1 VPLIPR
7 LNSLWRNL
15 FHKDRVDQ
23 EFSEEIQTYL
33 DMLTEAKRRQGLSPQ
48 EARRNALLELGGVEQ
63 VEEKVREI
71 RMGQFIETAWRDIR
85 LGVRTLIHSPIFTAV
100 IVLSLALGI
109 GANTAIFSV
118 VNGQLLR
125 PLSYPE
131 SERLVDVWHTPP
143 QQSFPGLDRFSVS
156 PANYLDWKTQT
167 SAFEKIAV
175 YGFAGLS
182 LSTSNDP
189 MPLIGATV
197 SSDFFS
203 VLRSTPMQGRT
214 FTPDEEQPGRDQVV
228 VISHGLW
235 QRAFG
240 ANPNIVGQ
248 TLTLN
253 SRSFTVV
260 GIMPAGFEFP
270 REAELWLPLAWDDK
284 ERQIRS
290 IHDYL
295 VIARLKPNVSVQQAQ
310 AEMSTISSRL
320 EQQYPEENKG
330 WGAVVIPLR
339 EDLVGDIRTALLVL
353 FCAVTFVLLIACA
366 NVANLMLARGANRQK
381 EIAVRIALGAGR
393 ARLVRQLLT
402 ESVLLAVT
410 GGLLGLLL
418 AVWGS
423 KMLVRL
429 GGLPNSGDIGI
440 DTWAL
445 GFTLL
450 VSFGA
455 GIIIGIVP
463 ALQFTKTS
471 VSETLKQ
478 GSGRTGG
485 SHLKQHTRKAL
496 VISEVALS
504 LILLIG
510 AGLMIRS
517 FWKLQNVDP
526 GFDISNSLTMSV
538 VLTPTRYSEPHQQ
551 LAFLDRAMEQIRA
564 QPGVVSVGAT
574 TTIPLA
580 GGGSTQ
586 PFSIEGRPTGTIAEQ
601 PMAQTRYISPDY
613 FRAIGIPLRQG
624 RFFSDQDRDNS
635 VPVIIISEAMAR
647 RFWPGE
653 NPIGKRLTP
662 SFHVE
667 QGAREI
673 VGVVGDVKARGLD
686 SDSST
691 MMYMPFKQSPRPFM
705 SFVVR
710 TASNPESLIQPVSK
724 AIYSIDKDQAL
735 TDVQTMEQVLLASLS
750 GRRFNMTLLL
760 TFAGVALMLA
770 AVGVYGVMNYTVTL
784 RRRELGIRMALGA
797 AKMDVLRL
805 VLGQGLT
812 LTLIG
817 VGAGLISA
825 YALTRLMASLLYGVT
840 ATDYLTFGSVSVV
853 LIAVGLVASYVPA
866 RRATKVNPTIALRA
880 E

>member
-7 LNSLWRNL
+7 LTSLWRNL

-23 EFSEEIQTYL
+23 EFSEEIQAYL
-33 DMLTEAKRRQGLSPQ
+33 DMLTEANIRKGHTPQ
-48 EARRNALLELGGVEQ
+48 EARRNALVEIGGVEQ
-63 VEEKVREI
+63 VQERVREI

-85 LGVRTLIHSPIFTAV
+85 FGARALVHSPIFSVVT
-100 IVLSLALGI
+100 VLSLALGI

-118 VNGQLLR
+118 VNGLLLR
-125 PLSYPE
+125 PLPYPE

-156 PANYLDWKTQT
+156 PANYLDWKAQST
-167 SAFEKIAV
+167 AFEQIAV
-175 YGFAGLS
+175 YGYTGLS

-189 MPLIGATV
+189 LPLIGSTV

-203 VLRSTPMQGRT
+203 VLRTNAMQGRT

-240 ANPNIVGQ
+240 ANPNIIGQ
-248 TLTLN
+248 PVTLN

-260 GIMPAGFEFP
+260 GIMPAGFQYP
-270 REAELWLPLAWDDK
+270 QEAELWVPLAWDDK
-284 ERQIRS
+284 ERQTRS
-290 IHDYL
+290 IHDYI
-295 VIARLKPNVSVQQAQ
+295 VIARLKQNVSLQQAQ

-320 EQQYPEENKG
+320 EQQYPEENGG

-353 FCAVTFVLLIACA
+353 FCAVGFVLLIACA

-410 GGLLGLLL
+410 GGLLGLAL

-423 KMLVRL
+423 RMLVRL
-429 GGLPNSGDIGI
+429 GGLPVSSDIGI

-450 VSFGA
+450 VSFVA
-455 GIIIGIVP
+455 GIIIGIGP

-471 VSETLKQ
+471 LSETLKQ
-478 GSGRTGG
+478 GAGRTGG
-485 SHLKQHTRKAL
+485 SPMKQRTRKAL

-504 LILLIG
+504 LVLLIG

-526 GFDISNSLTMSV
+526 GFNTSNALTMSV
-538 VLTPTRYSEPHQQ
+538 ALTPIRYSEPHQQ
-551 LAFLDRAMEQIRA
+551 LAFIDRATEQMRA
-564 QPGVVSVGAT
+564 VPGVVSVGAT
-574 TTIPLA
+574 STIPLA
-580 GGGSTQ
+580 GRGSTQ
-586 PFSIEGRPTGTIAEQ
+586 PFTIEGRPAATIAEQ

-613 FRAIGIPLRQG
+613 FSAIGIPLRQG
-624 RFFSDQDRDNS
+624 RFFSDNDRDNS

-662 SFHVE
+662 SFHIE

-673 VGVVGDVKARGLD
+673 VGVVGDIKSSGLD
-686 SDSST
+686 VDAAA
-691 MMYMPFKQSPRPFM
+691 MMYLPYKQAPRPYI

-710 TASNPESLIQPVSK
+710 TASNPESMVQPVSK
-724 AIYSIDKDQAL
+724 AIYSIDKEQAL
-735 TDVQTMEQVLLASLS
+735 TDVQTMDQVLMQSLS

-760 TFAGVALMLA
+760 TFAGVALLLA

-797 AKMDVLRL
+797 ETTDVLRL
-805 VLGQGLT
+805 VLRQGLT

-840 ATDYLTFGSVSVV
+840 ATDYLTFASVSAV
-853 LIAVGLVASYVPA
+853 LIAVGLAASYVPA
-866 RRATKVNPTIALRA
+866 RRATKVDPTIALRT

>member
-7 LNSLWRNL
+7 LTSLWRNL

-23 EFSEEIQTYL
+23 EFSEEIQSYL
-33 DMLTEAKRRQGLSPQ
+33 EMLTEAKLKQGLSPQ

-63 VEEKVREI
+63 VEERVREI
-71 RMGQFIETAWRDIR
+71 RMGQFIETAWRDVR
-85 LGVRTLIHSPIFTAV
+85 LGVRTLVHSPIFTAV
-100 IVLSLALGI
+100 TVLSLALGI

-118 VNGQLLR
+118 VNGLLLR

-156 PANYLDWKTQT
+156 PANYLDWKAQ
-167 SAFEKIAV
+167 SNSFEQIAV
-175 YGFAGLS
+175 YGYAGLS

-189 MPLIGATV
+189 LPLIGASV

-203 VLRSTPMQGRT
+203 VLRTNAMLGRT
-214 FTPDEEQPGRDQVV
+214 FTPDEERSGSDQVV
-228 VISHGLW
+228 VISHALW

-253 SRSFTVV
+253 SRSFNVV

-270 REAELWLPLAWDDK
+270 READLWIPLAWDDK
-284 ERQIRS
+284 DRQVRS

-310 AEMSTISSRL
+310 AEMTTISTRL

-330 WGAVVIPLR
+330 WGAKVIPLR
-339 EDLVGDIRTALLVL
+339 EDLVGDVRTALLVL
-353 FCAVTFVLLIACA
+353 FCAVSFVLLIACA
-366 NVANLMLARGANRQK
+366 NVANLMLARGANRKK
-381 EIAVRIALGAGR
+381 EMAVRIALGAGR
-393 ARLVRQLLT
+393 VRLIRQLLT

-418 AVWGS
+418 AVFGS
-423 KMLVRL
+423 KLLVRL
-429 GGLPNSGDIGI
+429 GSLPNAGDIGI

-450 VSFGA
+450 VSFAA
-455 GIIIGIVP
+455 GIIIGIMP
-463 ALQFTKTS
+463 ALQFTRTN

-485 SHLKQHTRKAL
+485 SPIKQYTRKAL

-504 LILLIG
+504 LVLLVG

-526 GFDISNSLTMSV
+526 GFDTHNALTMSV
-538 VLTPTRYSEPHQQ
+538 VLTFTRYPEPQQQ
-551 LAFLDRAMEQIRA
+551 LAFLDRAIEQIRA
-564 QPGVVSVGAT
+564 VPGVVSVGAT

-586 PFSIEGRPTGTIAEQ
+586 PFSIEGRPAGTIAEQ
-601 PMAQTRYISPDY
+601 PMAQTRYISTDY

-624 RFFSDQDRDNS
+624 RFFTEQDRDKS

-662 SFHVE
+662 SFHIE

-691 MMYMPFKQSPRPFM
+691 MMYMPYKQSPRPFM

-735 TDVQTMEQVLLASLS
+735 TDVQTMDQVLLASLS

-760 TFAGVALMLA
+760 TFAGVALLLA

-805 VLGQGLT
+805 VLGQGLM

-840 ATDYLTFGSVSVV
+840 ATDYLTFGSVSAM
-853 LIAVGLVASYVPA
+853 LITVGLAASYIPA